1 MFCFDGLSCKERY
14 ASRLY
19 WMSSTTWASQM
30 AQYGIFATDGSSQFG
45 SVNRAY
51 VKYCSSGA

>member
-1 MFCFDGLSCKERY
+1 MFCFSGQSCKERY

-30 AQYGIFATDGSSQFG
+30 AQYGIFATDGTSAFG

-51 VKYCSSGA
+51 VKCA